1 MVKQSKRQQSLS
13 DVVADTDGDG
23 DNADGE
29 FPLPS
34 AAGKRQRQRPDD
46 GWPPLQQQPRER
58 RESSAAAIDQRPL
71 APNLP
76 TPHAAQ
82 QLRERPPLAP
92 TQPTPPAQQLRDQ
105 RPLAPNLPTSPA
117 QQLRSLRMLELCSG
131 AGGLSFMEHLSDLPA
146 GGAEIRSTWAVDY
159 CPSAAASCKINHP
172 DAHVCG
178 GMGVR

>member
-1 MVKQSKRQQSLS
+1 MKQSKRQQSLS
-13 DVVADTDGDG
+13 DADADTDGDV

-29 FPLPS
+29 LPLPS
-34 AAGKRQRQRPDD
+34 AAGKRQRQRPND
-46 GWPPLQQQPRER
+46 GWPSLQQPRER
-58 RESSAAAIDQRPL
+58 RESSLAAARDQRPL

-82 QLRERPPLAP
+82 QLRF
-92 TQPTPPAQQLRDQ
+92 
-105 RPLAPNLPTSPA
+105 
-117 QQLRSLRMLELCSG
+117 LRMLELCSG

>member
-1 MVKQSKRQQSLS
+1 MKQSKRRQDQS
-13 DVVADTDGDG
+13 DADADTDGDV

-29 FPLPS
+29 LPLPS
-34 AAGKRQRQRPDD
+34 AAGERQRQRPDD
-46 GWPPLQQQPRER
+46 GWPSLQQPRDR
-58 RESSAAAIDQRPL
+58 RESSSAAARDQRPL
-71 APNLP
+71 APSLP
-76 TPHAAQ
+76 TPPA
-82 QLRERPPLAP
+82 
-92 TQPTPPAQQLRDQ
+92 AQQLRDQ
-105 RPLAPNLPTSPA
+105 RPLAPILPTPPAA
-117 QQLRSLRMLELCSG
+117 QQLRFLRMLELCSG

>member
-76 TPHAAQ
+76 TPPAAQ
-82 QLRERPPLAP
+82 LRF
-92 TQPTPPAQQLRDQ
+92 
-105 RPLAPNLPTSPA
+105 
-117 QQLRSLRMLELCSG
+117 LRMLELCSG